1 MSCIMSSHVMY
12 TVMYNVMLYH
22 VICHRTYR
30 TPFVL
35 GVVTD
40 NDEKLTATSTATT
53 GTDTMNRGFRLFY
66 RQNPCS

>member
-1 MSCIMSSHVMY
+1 
-12 TVMYNVMLYH
+12 MLYH
-22 VICHRTYR
+22 VVCHRTYR

>member
-1 MSCIMSSHVMY
+1 MYFVMSCYIMSS
-12 TVMYNVMLYH
+12 
-22 VICHRTYR
+22 CHRTYR